1 MNALRNVH
9 AALVP
14 NGVLL
19 DVHPIPP
26 DEQAEAG
33 GRILG
38 RLDESEF
45 LATVAA
51 VEELLDEVVAD
62 GLFDPVAETET
73 DVLERFDTAAEL
85 LEVVGDR
92 EGVSIPAR
100 VASRIRQ
107 ADPPLWLRERLALR
121 TYRASAES

>member
-1 MNALRNVH
+1 VHALRNVH

-14 NGVLL
+14 GGTLL

-26 DEQAEAG
+26 DEQVEAG

-45 LATVAA
+45 LATVDA
-51 VEELLDEVVAD
+51 VEDLLDEVVAD
-62 GLFDPVAETET
+62 GLFDPVVEAET
-73 DVLERFDTAAEL
+73 DVLERFDTVT
-85 LEVVGDR
+85 EVFEIVGER

-100 VASRIRQ
+100 VARAVRE
-107 ADPPLWLRERLALR
+107 AEPPIWLRERLALR
-121 TYRASAES
+121 VYRSSAGS